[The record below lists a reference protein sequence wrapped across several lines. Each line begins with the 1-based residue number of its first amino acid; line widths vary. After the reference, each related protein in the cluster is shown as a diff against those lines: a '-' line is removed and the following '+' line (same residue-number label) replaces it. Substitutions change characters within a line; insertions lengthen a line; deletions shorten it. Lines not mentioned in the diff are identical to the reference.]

1 MVYYTSSADIFA
13 RNRGGGRISAI
24 KKVNDLLYFHCF
36 MAGGIIA
43 LLERQIHEHKTRK
56 QDITEYIVLSL
67 ICVFCILQQFISHEL
82 PSGIFMIIAII
93 LLIISIILFNRSLSI
108 PSWLAK
114 IMEPLVW
121 FATISYP
128 FYLLHQNIGF
138 IIIRWLESAGLTSEF
153 SLIIPFAVIT
163 SLAFWLHKYVE
174 KPMNLFPRN

>member
-1 MVYYTSSADIFA
+1 
-13 RNRGGGRISAI
+13 
-24 KKVNDLLYFHCF
+24 

-43 LLERQIHEHKTRK
+43 LLERKIYKRKIQK
-56 QDITEYIVLSL
+56 QDITEYIVLLL

-82 PSGIFMIIAII
+82 LSGIFMTIAIG
-93 LLIISIILFNRSLSI
+93 LLITSIILFNRSLNI

-114 IMEPLVW
+114 IMEPLAW

-163 SLAFWLHKYVE
+163 CLALWLHKYVE